1 MNDVKQSQNNI
12 FKVVEELE
20 FDVEISSLFLGAFDL
35 LQQKVNISFSRRRSF
50 NPAISSESPNKHFH
64 FDINAEISRIV
75 HRRIA
80 AYFAFLQ
87 ENRLV
92 K

>member
-1 MNDVKQSQNNI
+1 MKQSQNNI

-35 LQQKVNISFSRRRSF
+35 LQQKVNISFSGEEALTQPFLVKVQISTFTRS
-50 NPAISSESPNKHFH
+50 

-80 AYFAFLQ
+80 AYFAFPQ
-87 ENRLV
+87 ENGLV